1 MVVFDFNTGKNFEIE
16 TVKNETLK
24 NILNELLEMKSLK
37 DFHIETIDNVLYI
50 CLFELSQLNKNNI
63 VKMLNSKGFKT
74 NTYVTNC
81 NCGMSYLPTTEI
93 ETKAFPCFNEP
104 LMIYDYDLID

>member
-74 NTYVTNC
+74 NTYVTDWY
-81 NCGMSYLPTTEI
+81 MSL
-93 ETKAFPCFNEP
+93 
-104 LMIYDYDLID
+104 